1 MKEAILYDRLGKN
14 RVRCKVCRHRCI
26 ISPGKRGYCNT
37 RLNREGTLYTLIY
50 NQVSSVSNNPIEK
63 KPLFHFYPGSFYLS
77 IGSLGC
83 NFRCPGCQ
91 NWEISHADI
100 METGRAP
107 RDMTPEE
114 MTPDQSV
121 ELALRYG
128 SKGISW
134 TFNEPAI
141 WLEYTLDGARLAK
154 EKGLYTVYV
163 TNGYISPEGL
173 ELISPYLDAFRVDIK
188 GFSEETYR
196 KITSVRALSGVLES
210 ARLAKKK
217 YNMHVECVTN
227 VTPTINDDEDELKR
241 LAEWI
246 RDELGPDT
254 PWHVTRFYPHLEL
267 SHLEPTPVAKLE
279 RIRQIGF
286 EAGLHYVY
294 LGNVP
299 GHEGE
304 NTWCHSCKA
313 LLLER
318 YGFDV
323 IKNNITDSKCPKC
336 GVKIVGRF

>member
-1 MKEAILYDRLGKN
+1 MREAILYDRLGKG

-26 ISPGKRGYCNT
+26 IPSGRRGYCNT

-63 KPLFHFYPGSFYLS
+63 KPLYHFYPGSFYLS
-77 IGSLGC
+77 IGSIGC

-91 NWEISHADI
+91 NWEISHAEI
-100 METGRAP
+100 METGRGTEE
-107 RDMTPEE
+107 MTPEE
-114 MTPDQSV
+114 SV
-121 ELALRYG
+121 DLALRHG
-128 SKGISW
+128 SRGISW

-173 ELISPYLDAFRVDIK
+173 EVISPYLDAFRVDIK

-210 ARLAKKK
+210 ARLAKRR

-227 VTPTINDDEDELKR
+227 VTPTINDDEDELKG

-254 PWHVTRFYPHLEL
+254 PWHVTRFYPHLDL
-267 SHLEPTPVAKLE
+267 SHLEPTPIEKLE

-304 NTWCHSCKA
+304 NTWCHSCQA
-313 LLLER
+313 LLIER

-323 IKNNITDSKCPKC
+323 IKNNITGSKCPRC
-336 GVKIVGRF
+336 GVKIAGRF